1 MNAGLTMLSDDEL
14 TRLRER
20 IAKLAALTQPEETA
34 VIAARLETIDIERE
48 RRLAQPLVAPQ
59 QH

>member
-1 MNAGLTMLSDDEL
+1 MLSDDEL